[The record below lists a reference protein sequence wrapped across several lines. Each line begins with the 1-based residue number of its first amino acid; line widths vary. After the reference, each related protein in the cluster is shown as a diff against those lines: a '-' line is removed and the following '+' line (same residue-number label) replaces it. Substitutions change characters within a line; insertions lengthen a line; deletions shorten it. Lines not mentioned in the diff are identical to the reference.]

1 MIQIWKQHFNK
12 GNLVGVL
19 LTDLSKVFNTIN
31 LSLLMAKLEELT
43 VSLQSPSSN
52 FCRVIDFSKFR

>member
-1 MIQIWKQHFNK
+1 MILIWKQHFNK

-31 LSLLMAKLEELT
+31 LSLLIAKLEELT
-43 VSLQSPSSN
+43 VSLQTPSN
-52 FCRVIDFSKFR
+52 FCRVT